1 MKTKEFQELKKKDA
15 AELQKLVDEKRTE
28 VMGLRFSLATGA
40 LEDPSRLG
48 QAKRDVAR
56 LLTVLGDKRRSE
68 TSAAKSAEKTE
79 SAPEVLA

>member
-1 MKTKEFQELKKKDA
+1 MKAREYQDLKKKDA
-15 AELQKLVDEKRTE
+15 DELQKLVDEKRTE

-56 LLTVLGDKRRSE
+56 MLTVLG
-68 TSAAKSAEKTE
+68 EKKQTE
-79 SAPEVLA
+79 SAQEAKA

>member
-1 MKTKEFQELKKKDA
+1 MKTREFQDLKKKDA

-48 QAKRDVAR
+48 EAKRDVAR
-56 LLTVLGDKRRSE
+56 LLTVLGEKRRAE
-68 TSAAKSAEKTE
+68 KAAAKPAEKTE
-79 SAPEVLA
+79 VTA

>member
-48 QAKRDVAR
+48 EAKRDIAR
-56 LLTVLGDKRRSE
+56 LLTVLGEKR
-68 TSAAKSAEKTE
+68 KAEVK
-79 SAPEVLA
+79 A

>member
-1 MKTKEFQELKKKDA
+1 MKTREYQELRKKDA
-15 AELQKLVDEKRTE
+15 SELQKLVDEKRTE

-56 LLTVLGDKRRSE
+56 LLTLLGEK
-68 TSAAKSAEKTE
+68 KKTE
-79 SAPEVLA
+79 VKA

>member
-1 MKTKEFQELKKKDA
+1 MKTREYNELKKKDA
-15 AELQKLVDEKRTE
+15 TELQKLVDDKRTE

-56 LLTVLGDKRRSE
+56 LLTLLGDKRRSE
-68 TSAAKSAEKTE
+68 KNTE
-79 SAPEVLA
+79 VTA

>member
-1 MKTKEFQELKKKDA
+1 MKAREYQDLKKKDVS
-15 AELQKLVDEKRTE
+15 ELQQLVDELRTE

-56 LLTVLGDKRRSE
+56 LLTLIGQKQRE
-68 TSAAKSAEKTE
+68 AGKAEVT
-79 SAPEVLA
+79 A